1 MTVLIDGEGMQVLG
15 ISGSMRKDGNTSRL
29 VQIILRQCED
39 KGLTTEFISLAGRDI
54 HPCIGCETCKLK
66 HECSITDD
74 DWEDIAS
81 RMLDC
86 EVLVM
91 GSPTYYY
98 DVSGQLKNFIDRT
111 YSYYHDRRLAGR
123 KGVAVSVEADKGGS
137 RAIQTIEGFLSAH
150 EFSYLGHVKGKGYLA
165 GDVQKDTDAIEH
177 AKKIGDKIAR
187 LFHAAH

>member
-1 MTVLIDGEGMQVLG
+1 VLIDGDAMQVLG

-29 VQIILRQCED
+29 ITIILRECEE
-39 KGLTTEFISLAGRDI
+39 KGLTTEYISLSGKNI
-54 HPCIGCETCKLK
+54 HPCIGCETCKK
-66 HECSITDD
+66 EHECAITDD

-81 RMLDC
+81 RILDC
-86 EVLVM
+86 EVLVI

-123 KGVAVSVEADKGGS
+123 KAVAVSVEADKGGS
-137 RAIQTIEGFLSAH
+137 RTIQTIEGFLSAH
-150 EFSYLGHVKGKGYLA
+150 EFSYMGHVKGKGYLA
-165 GDVQKDTDAIEH
+165 GDVLNDADAIVH

-187 LFHAAH
+187 FFHTGD

>member
-1 MTVLIDGEGMQVLG
+1 VLIEGDDMQVLG
-15 ISGSMRKDGNTSRL
+15 ISGSMRKEGNTSRL
-29 VQIILRQCED
+29 VNIILTQCED
-39 KGLTTEFISLAGRDI
+39 QGLTTEFISLADKKI
-54 HPCIGCETCKLK
+54 LPCIGCEKCKK
-66 HECSITDD
+66 EHECSITDD
-74 DWEDIAS
+74 DWEDVAS

-86 EVLVM
+86 EVLVI

-123 KGVAVSVEADKGGS
+123 KAVAVSVEADKGGS

-150 EFSYLGHVKGKGYLA
+150 EFSYLGHVIGKGYLA
-165 GDVQKDTDAIEH
+165 GDVLKDADAIAQ

-187 LFHAAH
+187 LFHTGH